1 MALHGAILVLTLA
14 ILLGLLIGGIQILQ
28 TAFYYQKS
36 IRSGKTYAQLTEI
49 GKVSPLQFLRGL
61 IRPLPIRMV
70 DGLFSTEITA
80 SVGLTGLALAF
91 LARDVRLCGALILF
105 ILLAQGGWLF
115 RLTSKFQLRLP
126 ARWTY
131 FSGLT
136 LAVMATQG
144 FSTLSLLSPI
154 TNLLLILQCL
164 NILLIHPKLWP
175 MKPFCQRI
183 EKPSWA
189 FREEAVAHLRGKPRV
204 QGLPYPLTTGQIHHI
219 KTLGYSGG
227 SQLKAMAW
235 LRGDTNPNGSGDHF
249 GRNMAPDKL
258 AWWLQQDSWQA
269 LEEAYGRQGSPAD

>member
-1 MALHGAILVLTLA
+1 MLALA
-14 ILLGLLIGGIQILQ
+14 LLIGLLIGGIQIAK
-28 TAFYYQKS
+28 TASYYPKS

-80 SVGLTGLALAF
+80 SVGLTGLLMAF
-91 LARDVRLCGALILF
+91 LARDVRFWGALILF

-131 FSGLT
+131 FAGLT
-136 LAVMATQG
+136 LAVMATLG
-144 FSTLSLLSPI
+144 FSQLSLLGPM
-154 TNLLLILQCL
+154 THVLLLAQVANL
-164 NILLIHPKLWP
+164 LLIHPKLWP
-175 MKPFCQRI
+175 MEPFCQRW
-183 EKPSWA
+183 EKPSWV
-189 FREEAVAHLRGKPRV
+189 FREEAVARLRGKPRV

-219 KTLGYSGG
+219 RTLGYSGG

-235 LRGDTNPNGSGDHF
+235 LRNDINPNGSGDHL
-249 GRNMAPDKL
+249 GRNMDKDKL
-258 AWWLQQDSWQA
+258 AWWMEGHPWSA
-269 LEEAYGRQGSPAD
+269 LEEAYGRQGSPTD